1 MPCAVGVARSLGGAA
16 EEGAPHDG
24 GRSSRAKRRSERLF
38 GIFISDLF
46 GIPEIRSSFLGIVE
60 LTCDF
65 ESMTQQRCPTG
76 DFCWENIAP
85 DQHTDITSTTI
96 INAKQ
101 GFEGS
106 LISRNVE
113 LSPQK
118 PLKWS
123 CDLQGWSVEEQ
134 YINRARS
141 ESRLTTMTSFET
153 NLKKD

>member
-1 MPCAVGVARSLGGAA
+1 MEDR
-16 EEGAPHDG
+16 
-24 GRSSRAKRRSERLF
+24 KNQ
-38 GIFISDLF
+38 INQIS
-46 GIPEIRSSFLGIVE
+46 I
-60 LTCDF
+60 
-65 ESMTQQRCPTG
+65 
-76 DFCWENIAP
+76 
-85 DQHTDITSTTI
+85 
-96 INAKQ
+96 K
-101 GFEGS
+101 
-106 LISRNVE
+106 E

>member
-1 MPCAVGVARSLGGAA
+1 MG
-16 EEGAPHDG
+16 
-24 GRSSRAKRRSERLF
+24 SRIIEILKNIL
-38 GIFISDLF
+38 IFWAFFKGKIYHFPSK
-46 GIPEIRSSFLGIVE
+46 
-60 LTCDF
+60 
-65 ESMTQQRCPTG
+65 
-76 DFCWENIAP
+76 
-85 DQHTDITSTTI
+85 TI